1 MSRNGLLVNIE
12 TCHENAEV
20 PEYQQDG
27 DAGMDLKAVEKKKHT
42 KTELWFKTGL
52 KMAIP
57 RGYVGLIF
65 PRSSISEKPLL
76 LSNSVGVIDSGYRG
90 EIEVRFD
97 KQVTGYKE
105 DGSPHY
111 GDIFQYEVGDRIAQM
126 IIIPYPKVE
135 FVETE
140 SLNFDTSRGSGG
152 FGSTGD

>member
-27 DAGMDLKAVEKKKHT
+27 DAGMDLKAVEVKKNT
-42 KTELWFKTGL
+42 SEQLWFNTGL
-52 KMAIP
+52 KIAIP

-65 PRSSISEKPLL
+65 PRSSISTKQLELA
-76 LSNSVGVIDSGYRG
+76 NSVGVIDSGYRG
-90 EIEVRFD
+90 EIEVRFNKLNKD
-97 KQVTGYKE
+97 SLHQPYSAVTN
-105 DGSPHY
+105 
-111 GDIFQYEVGDRIAQM
+111 DRIAQL
-126 IIIPYPKVE
+126 IIMPYPKVE

-152 FGSTGD
+152 FGSTNT